1 MGIWSPCTA
10 SVGILS
16 LQEIEA
22 IIKEK
27 GLIPELIPDAMIK
40 QITWDGQWVG
50 YDDNETIAL
59 KTAWAD
65 GLCLGGTQIW
75 SVDLN
80 PASGRLVSVKKQLW
94 CQRRK

>member
-40 QITWDGQWVG
+40 QITWDDQWIG

-65 GLCLGGTQIW
+65 SLCLGGTQIW